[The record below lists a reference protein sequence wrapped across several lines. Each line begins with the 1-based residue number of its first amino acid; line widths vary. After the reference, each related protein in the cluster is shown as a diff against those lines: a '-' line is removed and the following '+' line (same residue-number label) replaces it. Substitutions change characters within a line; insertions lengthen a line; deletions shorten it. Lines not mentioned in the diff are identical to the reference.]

1 MLDTLL
7 GPGTVEWLGVSYKT
21 ILSRDDSG
29 GSMSI
34 TDSVSPPRSGP
45 PRHIHHEA
53 DETFVV
59 LTGDCE
65 FWLDGQSFVR
75 GPGETAFV
83 PRGKEH
89 TFQVVSDV
97 PCRHL
102 VILTPGGFEGFF
114 QEMAKGNYRIPE
126 DLPAIEDCGRRY
138 HMTLTGPPLGVAGE
152 GRP

>member
-1 MLDTLL
+1 MLNSLL
-7 GPGTVEWLGVSYKT
+7 GPDAVEWLGVTYRT
-21 ILSRDDSG
+21 ILPSNESG

-34 TDSVSPPRSGP
+34 TDSVSPPKSGP
-45 PRHIHHEA
+45 PRHIHHDA

-65 FWLDGQSFVR
+65 FWLEGESFVR

-83 PRGKEH
+83 PRGREH

-114 QEMAKGNYRIPE
+114 HDMAKGKYRIPE
-126 DLPAIEDCGRRY
+126 DMAAIEDCARRY
-138 HMTLTGPPLGVAGE
+138 HLTFTGPPLGLGQE
-152 GRP
+152 GGA